1 MALQRFIVYPKVNIC
16 ISETFVTLV
25 YSQLIL
31 GSLFTVPERST
42 VSAVIHCLNA
52 LFCFI
57 LCTRRECGAPNGSTA
72 FLLTAFVLE
81 GFLTSQ
87 PKNTQALLLPQGKI
101 RTGNSL
107 IERKPSCTPSRW
119 AQHGMFDHS
128 EKKKGL
134 NPELPPFEFFASS
147 SAALRRVVRG
157 RIRAQV
163 QREGGWGLRFVHHQV
178 CPDTGMLCVRRYIFA
193 RQVEVLASCLVKA
206 LIMAAA
212 KSNHQGQQ
220 S

>member
-1 MALQRFIVYPKVNIC
+1 MKSLNKYHSVRRWHRKDSLYTQRWI
-16 ISETFVTLV
+16 FVFLRLLLV

-31 GSLFTVPERST
+31 GSLFMVPERST
-42 VSAVIHCLNA
+42 LSVVIHCLNA

-72 FLLTAFVLE
+72 FLRSAFVLE

-107 IERKPSCTPSRW
+107 IERKPACIPSRW

-128 EKKKGL
+128 EKKKKKCGSWT
-134 NPELPPFEFFASS
+134 PTFWVFCFFFSS
-147 SAALRRVVRG
+147 ILKG
-157 RIRAQV
+157 RKK
-163 QREGGWGLRFVHHQV
+163 E
-178 CPDTGMLCVRRYIFA
+178 D
-193 RQVEVLASCLVKA
+193 
-206 LIMAAA
+206 
-212 KSNHQGQQ
+212 
-220 S
+220 

>member
-1 MALQRFIVYPKVNIC
+1 MSEKNKTFCVMGTADYCFVSPLIYWHRDQKSIKWKQYISLYEVFEQISFCQKMTPERFIVYPKVSIC

-31 GSLFTVPERST
+31 GSLFMVPERST
-42 VSAVIHCLNA
+42 LSVVIHCLNA

-72 FLLTAFVLE
+72 FLLSAFVLE

-107 IERKPSCTPSRW
+107 IEQKPACIPSRW
-119 AQHGMFDHS
+119 TQHGMFDHS
-128 EKKKGL
+128 EKKKKNVWIL
-134 NPELPPFEFFASS
+134 NSHLLSFSLLLQQHFE
-147 SAALRRVVRG
+147 G
-157 RIRAQV
+157 
-163 QREGGWGLRFVHHQV
+163 
-178 CPDTGMLCVRRYIFA
+178 
-193 RQVEVLASCLVKA
+193 
-206 LIMAAA
+206 
-212 KSNHQGQQ
+212 
-220 S
+220 